1 MNFEKLYDKIKF
13 QLNQIGLKNGDTLLV
28 RADLFAIGKL
38 SRDGIDYVKV
48 FLDILGDTGTL
59 IALAFTNTTF
69 IIKNKNYIFDG
80 TNKANTGSFANIML
94 SHPKAI
100 RSTHPSNSFVAIG
113 QNAKFVLNGHDAKS
127 GAYEPIRKII
137 QLKGKMLLI
146 GCIASSPGFTTA
158 HLAETDLGLHNRII
172 LPKLNNCYYK
182 NDDGVIRLFRRSDIG
197 GCSYTF
203 QKFYAHYLLNNILQQ
218 GYLGNANSILVDAEK
233 AYVIE
238 KEILRENPKYNI
250 CDRPNCFLCR
260 ARRWDNLKDM
270 PFFLIKNLQKVI
282 IKLKLMIL
290 NE

>member
-1 MNFEKLYDKIKF
+1 MNFKKLKDKIIL

-28 RADLFAIGKL
+28 RADLSVVGKL
-38 SRDGIDYVKV
+38 SRNRTDYVNV
-48 FLDILGDTGTL
+48 FLDILGDAGTL
-59 IALAFTNTTF
+59 VALAFTGSAF

-100 RSTHPSNSFVAIG
+100 RSKHPTNSFVAIG
-113 QNAKFVLNGHDAKS
+113 QNAKFILNGHDHKS

-137 QLKGKMLLI
+137 QLKGKMMLI
-146 GCIASSPGFTTA
+146 GCIDSSPGFTTA

-172 LPKLNNCYYK
+172 LPKLSNCYYK
-182 NDDGVIRLFRRSDIG
+182 DDDGVISLFRRNDIG

-218 GYLGNANSILVDAEK
+218 GYIGNAHSILVDAEK

-238 KEILRENPKYNI
+238 KEILRKNPKYNI

-260 ARRWDNLKDM
+260 ARRWDNLKDI
-270 PFFLIKNLQKVI
+270 PFFLIKKIYQKLVSS
-282 IKLKLMIL
+282 K
-290 NE
+290 N

>member
-13 QLNQIGLKNGDTLLV
+13 QLNQFGLKNGVTLLV
-28 RADLFAIGKL
+28 RADLSALGRL
-38 SRDGIDYVKV
+38 SRNRLDYVKV

-59 IALAFTNTTF
+59 IALAFTNNTCIT
-69 IIKNKNYIFDG
+69 KNKNYIFDG

-100 RSTHPSNSFVAIG
+100 RSKHPTNSFVAIG
-113 QNAKFVLNGHDAKS
+113 QNAKFVLNGHDEKS
-127 GAYEPIRKII
+127 SAYEPIRKII
-137 QLKGKMLLI
+137 QLKGKMMLI

-182 NDDGVIRLFRRSDIG
+182 NDDGVIRLFRRIDIG

-203 QKFYAHYLLNNILQQ
+203 QKFYSHYLMNIILQQ
-218 GYLGNANSILVDAEK
+218 GYIGNASSILVDAEK

-238 KEILRENPKYNI
+238 KEILRKNPKYNI

-270 PFFLIKNLQKVI
+270 PFFLIKKIYQKLI
-282 IKLKLMIL
+282 STK
-290 NE
+290 N